1 MNESIKSIEKIKRNS
16 FPHLGLENKNELNNY
31 NTYQTIQNKRE
42 LFIKNKTKNNIR
54 IILNKNNINDNII
67 NNIIKVDNNEN
78 IYINNNS
85 FEQTINKDISE
96 SNLNDQENIKTPK
109 KIAHNLKI
117 NPQTLLNRLKKEL
130 YAFNKNYE
138 DKNPEY
144 LI

>member
-1 MNESIKSIEKIKRNS
+1 MEES
-16 FPHLGLENKNELNNY
+16 Y
-31 NTYQTIQNKRE
+31 TYQTIQNKRE

-67 NNIIKVDNNEN
+67 NNIIKVDDNEN

-96 SNLNDQENIKTPK
+96 NNLNNQENIKMPK
-109 KIAHNLKI
+109 KIEDNLKI
-117 NPQTLLNRLKKEL
+117 NPQTLINRLKKEL

>member
-1 MNESIKSIEKIKRNS
+1 M
-16 FPHLGLENKNELNNY
+16 
-31 NTYQTIQNKRE
+31 
-42 LFIKNKTKNNIR
+42 
-54 IILNKNNINDNII
+54 
-67 NNIIKVDNNEN
+67 DNNEK

-96 SNLNDQENIKTPK
+96 SNLNDQENIKMPK
-109 KIAHNLKI
+109 KIEDNLKI
-117 NPQTLLNRLKKEL
+117 NPQTLINRLKKEL